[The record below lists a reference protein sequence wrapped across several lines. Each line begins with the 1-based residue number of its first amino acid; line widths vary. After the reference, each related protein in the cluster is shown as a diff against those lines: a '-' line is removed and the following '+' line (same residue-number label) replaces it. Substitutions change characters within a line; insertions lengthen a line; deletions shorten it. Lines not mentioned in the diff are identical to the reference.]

1 VEHAFPKITIAGL
14 TFNLTVI
21 GMSVLTAIIV
31 AIIALAATSRL
42 DPRRPSGLQNF
53 FEWVVDFVRGLAN
66 DMMDYKTAEKYVPLG
81 VVLIAYLFVANWMG
95 LITNV
100 VVHSENG
107 SSLFGI
113 KPGDHVSFFMSP
125 TADISLA
132 MSMSL
137 MINIYAHA
145 IGLRH
150 PGAYFKHYVHPY
162 AALLPMTILEELSKV
177 LTLGL
182 RLYGN
187 IFAGEVLIR
196 VCLQIPKLFGVFPT
210 GIIPLFPWLAYSGF
224 VSTIQ
229 AFVFTVLT
237 FVYISAKA
245 NLAHDHH

>member
-1 VEHAFPKITIAGL
+1 VERVFPTITIAGL

-21 GMSVLTAIIV
+21 GMSLLTAIIV
-31 AIIALAATSRL
+31 SLVALAATRRL

-53 FEWVVDFVRGLAN
+53 FEWLVDFVRGLAS
-66 DMMDYKTAEKYVPLG
+66 DMMDYKTAEKYLPLG
-81 VVLIAYLFVANWMG
+81 LVLITYLFVANWMG
-95 LITNV
+95 LITNIEAEAG
-100 VVHSENG
+100 HGGKS
-107 SSLFGI
+107 
-113 KPGDHVSFFMSP
+113 VSYFMSP

-137 MINIYAHA
+137 IINIYAHA

-150 PGAYFKHYVHPY
+150 PKAYFKHYVQPY
-162 AALLPMTILEELSKV
+162 AFLLPMTILEELSKI

-182 RLYGN
+182 RLFGN
-187 IFAGEVLIR
+187 IFAGEVLIS

-210 GIIPLFPWLAYSGF
+210 GVIPLFPWLAYSGF

-237 FVYISAKA
+237 FVYISSKA